1 MKNLISHSVENTA
14 SSISPRDDD
23 LDSTHHRIHLNN
35 ILVPLDLSE
44 MSLKALRYA
53 VPFAEQFG
61 GKITLLH
68 VLKPPVCTSD
78 FPYPGPG
85 GLDHLDVMQR
95 RLEGIRKT
103 EIPSEVP
110 VDVIVRQG
118 FAFENIIQVA
128 RELRADLIIA
138 STHGYTGLSR
148 ALNGSTAENIVRR
161 APCPVLVVRE
171 LETDFV

>member
-1 MKNLISHSVENTA
+1 M
-14 SSISPRDDD
+14 SPSDDHMD
-23 LDSTHHRIHLNN
+23 FTPHRIHLKN

-53 VPFAEQFG
+53 VPFTEQFG

-68 VLKPPVCTSD
+68 VLKPPACTSD

-85 GLDHLDVMQR
+85 GLDHLDVMER
-95 RLEGIRKT
+95 RLEKIRHA
-103 EIPSEVP
+103 EIPEDVP
-110 VDVIVRQG
+110 VEFMVRQG
-118 FAFENIIQVA
+118 FAFENIIQA
-128 RELRADLIIA
+128 AHDIHADLIVA

-148 ALNGSTAENIVRR
+148 VLIGSTAENIVRR

-171 LETDFV
+171 LETEFV